1 MKLPVKFALV
11 ACCVFALALPT
22 QKGLAQMNTGASASK
37 PELGS
42 MMPPAKALDD
52 MLNLFEGEC
61 MGVAK
66 TMPAEKYSF
75 APSASNFATGQGAKF
90 EGVRTFAEE
99 ATHLIQAN
107 YYFYSVVSGI
117 KPDVDMKAI
126 SAMTGKEQI
135 VSALAASFVFAHKSI
150 ATITPAN
157 AFETIKG
164 ADGMQTRA
172 TLAAFGVAHGFDH
185 YGQMVEY
192 LRMNGLVPPGSK

>member
-1 MKLPVKFALV
+1 MKWTMKFAAV
-11 ACCVFALALPT
+11 TCCVVALGIAGP
-22 QKGLAQMNTGASASK
+22 KGVGQMNMGASGPK
-37 PELGS
+37 PALGS

-66 TMPAEKYSF
+66 TMPTDKYSF
-75 APSASNFATGQGAKF
+75 APSASNFAAGQGAKF

-107 YYFYSVVSGI
+107 YYFYGVVSGI

-126 SAMTGKEQI
+126 SAMTTKEQI
-135 VSALAASFVFAHKSI
+135 VPALAASFAFAHKSI
-150 ATITPAN
+150 ATITPEN

>member
-1 MKLPVKFALV
+1 MKLRMKFA
-11 ACCVFALALPT
+11 AITCCVFALAVPAQT
-22 QKGLAQMNTGASASK
+22 GFAQMNTGAAGPK
-37 PELGS
+37 PVVGS
-42 MMPPAKALDD
+42 MMSPAKAIDD

-75 APSASNFATGQGAKF
+75 APSASTFSAEQGAKF
-90 EGVRTFAEE
+90 EGVRTFSQEV
-99 ATHLIQAN
+99 THLIQAN

-126 SAMTGKEQI
+126 GAMTTKDQI
-135 VSALAASFVFAHKSI
+135 VPALAASFAFAHKSI